1 MRHSENRHFILKGI
15 VALVVIFMVV
25 VAFVDFTP
33 AQQPVE
39 KTVVYGQK

>member
-1 MRHSENRHFILKGI
+1 MHRSENRHFILKGI
-15 VALVVIFMVV
+15 IAVVVIFMVV

-33 AQQPVE
+33 ESKPVE